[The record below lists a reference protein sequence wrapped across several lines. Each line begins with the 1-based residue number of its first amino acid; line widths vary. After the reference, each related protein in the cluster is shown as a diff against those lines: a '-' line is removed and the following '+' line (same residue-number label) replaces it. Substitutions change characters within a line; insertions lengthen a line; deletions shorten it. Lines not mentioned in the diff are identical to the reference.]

1 MDPAISSTRIDKWL
15 WVTRFF
21 KTRSL
26 ATDACKKKH
35 IRIGEQPLKPSR
47 IVRGRGDHN
56 SQKRTTDSTSGILH
70 VLDRRVGASKAREC
84 YEDLTPQENYQKASE
99 QKRNKV
105 QLKIESSAKGRP
117 SKKQRR
123 DLEAFF
129 FQE

>member
-26 ATDACKKKH
+26 ATDACKKKQ

-47 IVRGRGDHN
+47 IVQAGEIITLKKGPLTQHLR
-56 SQKRTTDSTSGILH
+56 ILH

-84 YEDLTPQENYQKASE
+84 YEDLTPQKNYQKASE

>member
-47 IVRGRGDHN
+47 IVQPGEIITLKKGPLTQHLR
-56 SQKRTTDSTSGILH
+56 ILL
-70 VLDRRVGASKAREC
+70 VLDRRVGASKASEC

>member
-26 ATDACKKKH
+26 ATDACKKKQ

-47 IVRGRGDHN
+47 IVQAGEIITLKKGPLTQHLR
-56 SQKRTTDSTSGILH
+56 ILL
-70 VLDRRVGASKAREC
+70 VLDRRVGASKASEC
-84 YEDLTPQENYQKASE
+84 YEDLTPQENYQKARE
-99 QKRNKV
+99 QKRNQV

>member
-1 MDPAISSTRIDKWL
+1 MALGHSFFQDKIPC
-15 WVTRFF
+15 
-21 KTRSL
+21 
-26 ATDACKKKH
+26 TDVAKETH
-35 IRIGEQPLKPSR
+35 SYRGAALKPSR
-47 IVRGRGDHN
+47 IVQAGEIITLKKGPLTQHLR
-56 SQKRTTDSTSGILH
+56 ILH

>member
-1 MDPAISSTRIDKWL
+1 VDPAISSTRIDKWL

-26 ATDACKKKH
+26 ATDACKKKQ

-47 IVRGRGDHN
+47 IVQAGEIITLKKGPLTQHLR
-56 SQKRTTDSTSGILH
+56 ILH
-70 VLDRRVGASKAREC
+70 VLDRRAGASKAREC
-84 YEDLTPQENYQKASE
+84 YEDLTPQENYQKARE
-99 QKRNKV
+99 QKRNQV

>member
-26 ATDACKKKH
+26 ATDACKKKQ

-47 IVRGRGDHN
+47 IVQAGEIITLKKGPLTQHLR
-56 SQKRTTDSTSGILH
+56 ILH
-70 VLDRRVGASKAREC
+70 VLDRRAGASKAREC

-99 QKRNKV
+99 QKRNQV

>member
-26 ATDACKKKH
+26 ATDACKKKQ

-47 IVRGRGDHN
+47 IVQAGEIITLKKGPLTQHLR
-56 SQKRTTDSTSGILH
+56 ILH
-70 VLDRRVGASKAREC
+70 VLDRRVGASKASEC
-84 YEDLTPQENYQKASE
+84 YEDLTPQENYQKARE
-99 QKRNKV
+99 QKRNQV

>member
-1 MDPAISSTRIDKWL
+1 MALGHS
-15 WVTRFF
+15 FF

-47 IVRGRGDHN
+47 IVQAGEIITLKKGPLTQHLR
-56 SQKRTTDSTSGILH
+56 ILH

>member
-1 MDPAISSTRIDKWL
+1 MALGHS
-15 WVTRFF
+15 FF

-47 IVRGRGDHN
+47 IVQAGEIITLKKGPLTQHLR
-56 SQKRTTDSTSGILH
+56 ILH
-70 VLDRRVGASKAREC
+70 VLDRRVGASKASEC

>member
-1 MDPAISSTRIDKWL
+1 MLAKKETHSYRGAAIKAL
-15 WVTRFF
+15 QN
-21 KTRSL
+21 RS
-26 ATDACKKKH
+26 
-35 IRIGEQPLKPSR
+35 
-47 IVRGRGDHN
+47 GRGDHN
-56 SQKRTTDSTSGILH
+56 SQKGPLTQHLRILH
-70 VLDRRVGASKAREC
+70 VLDRRVGASKASEC

-99 QKRNKV
+99 QKRNQV